1 MICNDN
7 LLQNNLEAGSLI
19 TDKII
24 KGMKSSVEKL
34 EKEKNSRIFRF
45 FLISASFVFIIFISF
60 LIYFFVKYGPIVLSL
75 YEQRYIYKRI
85 IKASVDSSI
94 PVSASIDHT
103 FHIPIKNEFDYA
115 VPVKTVIKLPV
126 NQKFYVTF
134 DKPLNIPIDH
144 VFHVD
149 ENIDLKTEIPFET
162 KVTIKIFGI
171 NKDVPVKGVIP
182 LNMVIPIK
190 HDFRIKDTLAVK
202 PKESLPFPI
211 NSIFD
216 VPVDFMLHGKV
227 PIDGMISV
235 PIKDKFNADVILR
248 ERLPITLEFS
258 SFFDQK
264 EVVKSDNVNKSIPVV
279 PRENVNPQQ

>member
-1 MICNDN
+1 MITN
-7 LLQNNLEAGSLI
+7 
-19 TDKII
+19 KII
-24 KGMKSSVEKL
+24 QGMKSSIEKL
-34 EKEKNSRIFRF
+34 EKEKNSRIFRY
-45 FLISASFVFIIFISF
+45 FLISAFFVFIIFVVF

-85 IKASVDSSI
+85 ITATVDSSL

-126 NQKFYVTF
+126 NQKFNIAF

-149 ENIDLKTEIPFET
+149 EKINVKTEFPFET
-162 KVTIKIFGI
+162 KVTIKILGV
-171 NKDVPVKGVIP
+171 NTDVPVKGVIP
-182 LNMVIPIK
+182 LNMVIPLK
-190 HDFRIKDTLAVK
+190 HDFHIKDTLAVK
-202 PKESLPFPI
+202 PQEALPFPI

-216 VPVDFMLHGKV
+216 VPLDFVLRGKV
-227 PIDGMISV
+227 PIDGMMTV
-235 PIKDKFNADVILR
+235 PIKDKVNADVILR
-248 ERLPITLEFS
+248 DKLPVTLQFS

-264 EVVKSDNVNKSIPVV
+264 KVIESDNVKQSIPVV
-279 PRENVNPQQ
+279 PKANVKGQ